1 MTLSLTSEYVPDYF
15 VKHFEWLGHNTSWWS
30 LTLEFST
37 AHLWSD
43 HPRSMLIPVINRLI
57 HVRSYLIC
65 FRLINVSK
73 PRVKHS
79 HPTKEQMH
87 TDIIHTGTAFKC
99 DNIQRSHFFCSAAQV
114 HSHHHKTPRE
124 TEQKSTRV
132 IWHDLELS
140 VRIITITM
148 ITTWGNFTFSS
159 HPFFCAV
166 TDNWGEGVNFPGQ

>member
-37 AHLWSD
+37 VHLWSD

-79 HPTKEQMH
+79 HPTKQQTH
-87 TDIIHTGTAFKC
+87 TDIIQTGTAFKC
-99 DNIQRSHFFCSAAQV
+99 DNIQRSHFFALP
-114 HSHHHKTPRE
+114 HKCTP
-124 TEQKSTRV
+124 TTTRHPEKQSKNQPEWYDM
-132 IWHDLELS
+132 IWSFLLE
-140 VRIITITM
+140 
-148 ITTWGNFTFSS
+148 SS
-159 HPFFCAV
+159 PSP
-166 TDNWGEGVNFPGQ
+166 W